1 MPHGGSVV
9 PSSTIP
15 TQRSATSDET
25 RSVPVGVLIA
35 WGVALVGTIVI
46 LKITDLI
53 TGFRAS
59 KEHEVQG
66 LDVTQHGEEAYYL
79 DA

>member
-1 MPHGGSVV
+1 MDGHWGQVGN
-9 PSSTIP
+9 
-15 TQRSATSDET
+15 QL
-25 RSVPVGVLIA
+25 VGVLIA

-59 KEHEVQG
+59 EEHEQEG
-66 LDVTQHGEEAYYL
+66 LDITQHGEEAYYL